1 MIKKINS
8 IFLSLFT
15 VIALLSC
22 FALPVCAAGSSSTT
36 LSLSPKKNSYSVGET
51 FSLTV
56 NCSASGDTFNSII
69 ITLTFDGSV
78 VKCIDS
84 LSPNGSVK
92 TDKVIWTDT
101 PWVDETDVSYKK
113 TFTFQTLKEGSCY
126 FNCSASPASAST
138 AKQYPSA
145 AGWTIKV
152 ENPVSTPEPTPTPAT
167 PSSNA
172 NLASLKVS
180 GATLSPNFAS
190 NKTSYSATVPYTTS
204 KVTISAG
211 VADAGATVV
220 GAGTIDLQVGE
231 NKRTLTVT
239 AASGAKKSYN
249 ITITRLA
256 EEAVAPETPA
266 TEPENDPLSVIAD
279 GVAKKIMQD
288 ISSMPVP
295 EGFAQTTV
303 AFDDIEVGA
312 LIEGGNKYTLFY
324 ISNEDGTDPDL
335 YYKNSSG
342 DYVRLLY
349 ITVNGKFYIIE
360 EPGNGYPPSGW
371 KSGQLKLS
379 NGSAFAF
386 VSNDERLADFY
397 VIYCYADGVSQ
408 FYRYDSLQGSIQR
421 SPDFA
426 LSSEAAKATT
436 VKDENTFTR
445 LLSGIKSISPI
456 GIAVLCLAVLLAVG
470 ITVLAIFILKGSASH
485 SNGEEQAESPD
496 DNDNTAPALS
506 IKSDTEDCIHTE
518 AELDMSLFEPETEQ
532 FSEDTKAELYETQAE
547 D

>member
-51 FSLTV
+51 FSLTL
-56 NCSASGDTFNSII
+56 NSSASGDTFFGIDAS
-69 ITLTFDGSV
+69 LTFDSSV
-78 VKCIDS
+78 VKCTDAAGGT
-84 LSPNGSVK
+84 LSSGKVKFIVEFSGETSVGFSK
-92 TDKVIWTDT
+92 TL
-101 PWVDETDVSYKK
+101 
-113 TFTFQTLKEGSCY
+113 TFQTLKEGSCY
-126 FNCSASPASAST
+126 FNCSASIAST
-138 AKQYPSA
+138 TAKYPSA

-152 ENPVSTPEPTPTPAT
+152 ETPVSTPEPTPTPAT

-180 GATLSPNFAS
+180 GAALSPKFAS

-256 EEAVAPETPA
+256 EEVVAPETPA

-288 ISSMPVP
+288 ISSMPIP
-295 EGFAQTTV
+295 EGFTQTTV

-335 YYKNSSG
+335 YYKNSGG

-349 ITVNGKFYIIE
+349 ITVNCKFYIIE

-408 FYRYDSLQGSIQR
+408 FYRYDSLQASIQR

-426 LSSEAAKATT
+426 LSSKAAKTITA
-436 VKDENTFTR
+436 KDENTFTR
-445 LLSGIKSISPI
+445 LLNGIKSISPI

-485 SNGEEQAESPD
+485 SNDEEQAESPD

-532 FSEDTKAELYETQAE
+532 FPEDTKAELYETQAE